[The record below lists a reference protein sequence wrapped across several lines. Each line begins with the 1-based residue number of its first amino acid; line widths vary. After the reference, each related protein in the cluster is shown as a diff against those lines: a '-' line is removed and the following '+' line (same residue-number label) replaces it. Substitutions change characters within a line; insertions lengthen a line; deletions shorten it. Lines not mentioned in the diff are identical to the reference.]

1 MVGLALERKTTGGL
15 SVFEIADSH
24 EVAIDKGRGGKRP
37 QMFGRRQ
44 LGRVGW
50 LEQQARVLRDI

>member
-1 MVGLALERKTTGGL
+1 MVGLAWERKTTGGL

-24 EVAIDKGRGGKRP
+24 KVAIGEGRGGKRP
-37 QMFGRRQ
+37 QMFVRRQ